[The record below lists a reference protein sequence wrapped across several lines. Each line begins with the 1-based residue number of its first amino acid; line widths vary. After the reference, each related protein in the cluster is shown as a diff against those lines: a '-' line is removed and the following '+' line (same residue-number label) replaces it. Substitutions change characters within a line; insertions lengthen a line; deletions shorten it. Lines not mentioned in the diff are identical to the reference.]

1 MRATGG
7 TMVAASAAGFGSSVN
22 NEVRRGTET
31 RKTKPLDGAALG
43 QDPNEE
49 SKGDENAK
57 ESEEPEI

>member
-1 MRATGG
+1 
-7 TMVAASAAGFGSSVN
+7 MVAASSAGFGSSVN
-22 NEVRRGTET
+22 DEVRRGTET